1 MLAVVMEIAVLCIKF
16 ALMSSGEIKMPRVV
30 VVGGGLAGLSAA
42 YELMESGCD
51 VMLLEAQTHPGGKIR
66 TIRDPF
72 PDGVAAELGAAAFIP
87 VEPDALMRYIRKFS
101 LPLNKR
107 EPRVLPVVYCFGGR
121 RMVEARDGIQS
132 WLLGLSDEERQ
143 LGIGGMRTKYLK
155 PAVTEILDALRA
167 GPAAAAL
174 FEKYDRISFADF
186 MNANGSSP
194 DATALLSILDW
205 DMVGEDLRERSAL
218 DVLAQM
224 AAYSCF
230 TDVRY
235 SIQGGNDL
243 LPKAF
248 ASELGHRIRY
258 GCVVNSIE
266 HGQTGVTVSYNHAS
280 IPTTIAADQ
289 LVVALPL
296 GRLAAIRFDPPL
308 SAEKRNAIHET
319 RCASVARIF
328 LQCRRRFWIDEGLS
342 GYAFTDLPITFM
354 WDGAP
359 AHRSGRGILQCFMTG
374 ERARQFATMDDERRL
389 TLTLETVQQ
398 VFPAIRE
405 NFEAAVFK
413 TWDEDAY
420 SLGAYA
426 YYRPGQITALL
437 PHLKRAEGQ
446 IHFAGE
452 HLSPL
457 LFRGLAQGA
466 IESGLDAAR
475 EIVGS
480 AHLASS

>member
-1 MLAVVMEIAVLCIKF
+1 MNSDVM
-16 ALMSSGEIKMPRVV
+16 KMPSVV

-42 YELMESGCD
+42 YELMESRYD

-66 TIRDPF
+66 TLRDPF

-87 VEPDALMRYIRKFS
+87 VEPDAVMRYIRKFS
-101 LPLNKR
+101 LPLNR
-107 EPRVLPVVYCFGGR
+107 PEPRVLPVVYYFRGR
-121 RMVEARDGIQS
+121 RTVEARDGLHG
-132 WLLGLSDEERQ
+132 WPLGLSDEERG

-155 PAVTEILDALRA
+155 TAVTEIRDALKRPE
-167 GPAAAAL
+167 GTAAL
-174 FEKYDRISFADF
+174 EKHDRISFADF
-186 MNANGSSP
+186 MSANGSSP

-218 DVLAQM
+218 DVLAQL
-224 AAYSCF
+224 AAYSSF
-230 TDVRY
+230 TDARY

-243 LPKAF
+243 LPQAF

-258 GCVVNSIE
+258 GCVVDSIE
-266 HGQTGVTVSYNHAS
+266 RGQNGVTVHYNHTS
-280 IPTTIAADQ
+280 IPSTINADH

-296 GRLAAIRFDPPL
+296 GRLAAIRFEPPL
-308 SAEKRNAIHET
+308 SAEKRSAIHET

-374 ERARQFATMDDERRL
+374 ERARRFAAMDDERQL
-389 TLTLETVQQ
+389 TLTLETAQQ

-405 NFEAAVFK
+405 TFEAAVFK
-413 TWDEDAY
+413 TWDEDPY

-426 YYRPGQITALL
+426 YYQPGQITALL
-437 PHLKRAEGQ
+437 PHLKRAEGR

-475 EIVGS
+475 EIVGTV
-480 AHLASS
+480 HLASS

>member
-1 MLAVVMEIAVLCIKF
+1 M
-16 ALMSSGEIKMPRVV
+16 
-30 VVGGGLAGLSAA
+30 
-42 YELMESGCD
+42 
-51 VMLLEAQTHPGGKIR
+51 
-66 TIRDPF
+66 
-72 PDGVAAELGAAAFIP
+72 AAELGAAAFIP
-87 VEPDALMRYIRKFS
+87 VEPDAVMRYIRKFS
-101 LPLNKR
+101 LPLNKP
-107 EPRVLPVVYCFGGR
+107 EPRVLPVVYCFRGR
-121 RMVEARDGIQS
+121 RMVESRDGLHG
-132 WLLGLSDEERQ
+132 WLLRLSDEERR

-155 PAVTEILDALRA
+155 TAVTEIRDALRA
-167 GPAAAAL
+167 GPESATL
-174 FEKYDRISFADF
+174 LEKYDRISLADF

-224 AAYSCF
+224 AAYSTF
-230 TDVRY
+230 TDARY

-248 ASELGHRIRY
+248 ASELRNRISY
-258 GCVVNSIE
+258 GCVVDSIE
-266 HGQTGVTVSYNHAS
+266 HGPSGVTVHYNHAS
-280 IPTTIAADQ
+280 MPTTIAADH
-289 LVVALPL
+289 LIVALPL
-296 GRLAAIRFDPPL
+296 GRVAAIRFEPAL

-374 ERARQFATMDDERRL
+374 ERARRFAAMDDERRL
-389 TLTLETVQQ
+389 MLTLETVQQ

-413 TWDEDAY
+413 TWDEDTY

-426 YYRPGQITALL
+426 YYRPGRISALL
-437 PHLKRAEGQ
+437 SHLKRAEGQ

-480 AHLASS
+480 ACLVSS